1 MVVYDSLR
9 RSSRRVKEGVSKF
22 HSVGEKVL
30 MKFQK
35 YLSTFVF
42 FGCEDSSVILQKENY
57 ILEKLVYKECPQ
69 QENLQDCSLFGLIT
83 LIHLANNIEVTYET
97 FNQHH
102 ITTFREALSTIFSS
116 KLELD
121 PRTELT
127 WEFIYYFFPKLK
139 MMIGTKEDMFI
150 QHYENLLQKGMKT
163 PTPNKKKKN
172 LSPSIK
178 NKKSTNKEKQ
188 NKI

>member
-1 MVVYDSLR
+1 MKKNVFNNVVVYDSLR

-42 FGCEDSSVILQKENY
+42 FDCEGSSAIIFQNDNY
-57 ILEKLVYKECPQ
+57 FLEKLVYKECPQ

-83 LIHLANNIEVTYET
+83 LLHLANNIDVTYET
-97 FNQHH
+97 FHQHH
-102 ITTFREALSTIFSS
+102 ITTFREALSTIFST

-127 WEFIYYFFPKLK
+127 WEFIYYFFRLV
-139 MMIGTKEDMFI
+139 
-150 QHYENLLQKGMKT
+150 
-163 PTPNKKKKN
+163 
-172 LSPSIK
+172 LSHQCDTYAIHAL
-178 NKKSTNKEKQ
+178 
-188 NKI
+188 IF